1 MIPCFSGNFY
11 TFNQAKTNEPH
22 RSPFWDFNATPVE
35 KIHNCRENSERFCIS
50 IRTVY
55 RDVKALQEQGI
66 PVGFEQPKGYFLV
79 QGYFLPPVS
88 FNMDEANALLL
99 VESLVNGFADNSIRS
114 HYVAALTKV
123 KAVLKTS
130 QKEKLEMMN
139 QHIKL
144 QVPDRLRFNYE
155 YLSLIQQAISER
167 NMVALEYK
175 NAKDETSKR
184 EVEPIGLIFYAFSW
198 HLIAWCH
205 FRNQYRDFNLTRIIS
220 LQTLN
225 KAFLKTEHMPLSD
238 YMSMLPVNF

>member
-1 MIPCFSGNFY
+1 MNRIDRLFGILTLLQSRKY
-11 TFNQAKTNEPH
+11 ISA
-22 RSPFWDFNATPVE
+22 E
-35 KIHNCRENSERFCIS
+35 KISERFNIS

-99 VESLVNGFADNSIRS
+99 VESLVNGFADNSIRT
-114 HYVAALTKV
+114 HYTAALTKV

-130 QKEKLEMMN
+130 QKEKLENMN
-139 QHIKL
+139 QHIRL
-144 QVPDRLRFNYE
+144 QIPERLRFNYE
-155 YLSLIQQAISER
+155 YLSLIQNAITEK
-167 NMVALEYK
+167 NIIELEYK

-205 FRNQYRDFNLTRIIS
+205 FRNQYRDFNLTRIV
-220 LQTLN
+220 
-225 KAFLKTEHMPLSD
+225 FLRNHEKPFIKTEHMPLSN

>member
-1 MIPCFSGNFY
+1 MNRIDRLFGILTLLQSRKY
-11 TFNQAKTNEPH
+11 ITA
-22 RSPFWDFNATPVE
+22 E
-35 KIHNCRENSERFCIS
+35 KISERFCIS

>member
-1 MIPCFSGNFY
+1 MNRIDRLFGILTLLQSRKY
-11 TFNQAKTNEPH
+11 ISA
-22 RSPFWDFNATPVE
+22 E
-35 KIHNCRENSERFCIS
+35 KISERFNIS

-79 QGYFLPPVS
+79 QVYFLPPVS

-99 VESLVNGFADNSIRS
+99 VESLVNGFADNSIRT
-114 HYVAALTKV
+114 HYTAALTKV
-123 KAVLKTS
+123 KAVLKTN
-130 QKEKLEMMN
+130 QKEKLEKMN
-139 QHIKL
+139 QHIRL
-144 QVPDRLRFNYE
+144 QIPERLRFNYE
-155 YLSLIQQAISER
+155 YLSLIQNAITEK
-167 NMVALEYK
+167 NIIELEYK

-205 FRNQYRDFNLTRIIS
+205 YRNQYRDFNLTRIVC
-220 LQTLN
+220 LKN
-225 KAFLKTEHMPLSD
+225 YEKPFLKTEHMPLSN